1 MWDKE
6 KRFTAK
12 GRGIRMKY
20 YVYLLLLLGC
30 MLTVHAACAEDELT
44 MLHTEGQEIVNAAGE
59 SVMLR
64 GVNVGGWLVQE
75 GWMNLTNASC
85 QTESF
90 KVLDERFG
98 REVREHLF
106 KVYEDNYLSEA
117 DFDNIRALGMNVIR
131 LPFAWWNILNDDGT
145 LKEDA
150 FARLDWLVENCAKRG
165 LYVILDLH
173 AARGSQNN
181 QDNSGEMNG
190 SQLWENEAYQDQT
203 VYLWE
208 CVAAHYN
215 GNPAVAAYDLL
226 NEPGGDLKST
236 GVVQW
241 EYFDRLYEAIR
252 SVDDEHM
259 IMVESCWDPED
270 LPAPERYGWE
280 NVVYQYHWYKWNADN
295 DYWAQKLNVDVK
307 LHKMAK
313 TSHPVPG
320 FLGEFTLFQSLD
332 AWEYA
337 LRTYSEA
344 GLGWT
349 IWTYKVTGN
358 STWGLYNVFGEKVDI
373 YQDSAEEIE
382 RKWSLQGTVRRNN
395 PICQIVADVL
405 AGKPVELPAESAELS
420 DILAKQL
427 VFANVEAQQGASVRE
442 KGDGYCLKTSVSQ
455 DPGEKMNAIMYK
467 LEEFVDCTPYTYLT
481 FYIQDLQGS
490 NTHKVTLKDAEG
502 KSFSTWVDIPSV
514 YKQWTRINVPLS
526 MFSSIDLG
534 KLTEICIGEWNS
546 GEYLFDRLFLCCGAM
561 DEPS

>member
-1 MWDKE
+1 
-6 KRFTAK
+6 
-12 GRGIRMKY
+12 MKY

-98 REVREHLF
+98 REVREYLF
-106 KVYEDNYLSEA
+106 KVYEDNYLTEA

-190 SQLWENEAYQDQT
+190 SQLWENETYQDQM

-270 LPAPERYGWE
+270 LPAPERYDWE

-358 STWGLYNVFGEKVDI
+358 STWGLYNVFGEKADI

-382 RKWSLQGTVRRNN
+382 RKWRLQGTVRRNN

-405 AGKPVELPAESAELS
+405 AGKPVELPEGSAEIS
-420 DILAKQL
+420 DIPAKQL

-455 DPGEKMNAIMYK
+455 DPGEKVNAIMYK
-467 LEEFVDCTPYTYLT
+467 LEESVDCTPYTYLT

>member
-1 MWDKE
+1 
-6 KRFTAK
+6 
-12 GRGIRMKY
+12 MKY

-150 FARLDWLVENCAKRG
+150 FARLDWLVEKCAKRG

-190 SQLWENEAYQDQT
+190 SQLWENETYQDQM
-203 VYLWE
+203 VYLWK

-358 STWGLYNVFGEKVDI
+358 STWGLYNVFGEKADI

-382 RKWSLQGTVRRNN
+382 RKWRLQGTVRRNN

-405 AGKPVELPAESAELS
+405 AGKPVELPEESAEIS
-420 DILAKQL
+420 DIPAKQL

-467 LEEFVDCTPYTYLT
+467 LEESVDCTPYTYLT

>member
-1 MWDKE
+1 
-6 KRFTAK
+6 
-12 GRGIRMKY
+12 MKY

-106 KVYEDNYLSEA
+106 KVYEDNYLTEA

-190 SQLWENEAYQDQT
+190 SQLWENETYQDQM

-270 LPAPERYGWE
+270 LPAPERYDWE

-358 STWGLYNVFGEKVDI
+358 STWGLYNVFGEKADI

-382 RKWSLQGTVRRNN
+382 RKWRLQGTVRRNN

-405 AGKPVELPAESAELS
+405 AGKPVELPAESAEIS
-420 DILAKQL
+420 DIPAKQL

-455 DPGEKMNAIMYK
+455 DPGEKVNAIMYK
-467 LEEFVDCTPYTYLT
+467 LEESVDCTPYTYLT